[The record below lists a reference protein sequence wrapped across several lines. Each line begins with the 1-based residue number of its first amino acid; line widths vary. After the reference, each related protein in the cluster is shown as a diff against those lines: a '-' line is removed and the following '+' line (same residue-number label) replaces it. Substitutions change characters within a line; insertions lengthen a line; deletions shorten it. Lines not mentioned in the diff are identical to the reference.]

1 MLNHT
6 IYRQVSGTENP
17 AARGVQVS
25 RDVFNVDWCVG
36 DAPVRWDVSFA
47 DRVKWTVRRMFSRW
61 TLISTTARAKINRIE
76 PELFTTNTRK
86 TRRISS

>member
-6 IYRQVSGTENP
+6 IYRQVSRAENP
-17 AARGVQVS
+17 AARGAKVS
-25 RDVFNVDWCVG
+25 RDMFHVDWCVG

-61 TLISTTARAKINRIE
+61 TFVSTTARAKINHI
-76 PELFTTNTRK
+76 
-86 TRRISS
+86 